1 MKWTRNKD
9 SVLVS
14 YENKV
19 VRVLMNKSFYYYVKN
34 HPHPFASLSISLHQ
48 NYKKKQ
54 GKRLHI
60 TYRSLAY
67 EIAIH
72 YYTYLFC
79 TFKALTL
86 KLPAPLPIPA
96 IRGCEFMILFKR
108 LIVENVLTQL
118 IYLRLFVN
126 PKKIFKAFHKFHR
139 IYVNISLG
147 FHHIHLN
154 GFSTEQNFSP
164 DLNISPSIL
173 LPFD

>member
-72 YYTYLFC
+72 YYTYLF
-79 TFKALTL
+79 FVLLKRLLL

-96 IRGCEFMILFKR
+96 IRGCEFMILHCKTIDCGERCVDNNRF
-108 LIVENVLTQL
+108 IFD
-118 IYLRLFVN
+118 YLST
-126 PKKIFKAFHKFHR
+126 PKKNFFKAFHKFHR
-139 IYVNISLG
+139 ILR
-147 FHHIHLN
+147 
-154 GFSTEQNFSP
+154 
-164 DLNISPSIL
+164 
-173 LPFD
+173 